1 MDDLEHQYQRLFP
14 IVLAKCRRLLGNHA
28 EAEEVAQE
36 TFIKLWR
43 AGQTTNPPRELLA
56 WAHTAATRLSI
67 DRLRN
72 RRLRRT
78 IPLDDA
84 TVSQQSHLRLM
95 LAELARGV
103 SDDQLTAVL
112 LHRVDGVP
120 QEDIAQALGCT
131 ARTVRRWIQEFDA
144 THAEAS

>member
-1 MDDLEHQYQRLFP
+1 MQDLEHHYRRLFP
-14 IVLAKCRRLLGNHA
+14 IVRAKCLRLLGSEA

-36 TFIKLWR
+36 TFIRLWK
-43 AGQTTNPPRELLA
+43 AGQSTSPPRELLA

-67 DRLRN
+67 DLLRK

-78 IPLDDA
+78 IPLDDTA
-84 TVSQQSHLRLM
+84 IAHQSHLRLM

-103 SDDQLTAVL
+103 PDDQLTAVL

-120 QEDIAQALGCT
+120 QDEIARSLGCT
-131 ARTVRRWIQEFDA
+131 ARTVRRWIQDFEA
-144 THAEAS
+144 HHVEAS